1 MIHRA
6 RSVRVVVLL
15 NYSSLK
21 ADRGRG
27 VRDLTNILTDLFGRA
42 DHLLSNAPSILLG
55 AEGNRGRYRCVG
67 LVTRGWY
74 QERWYMFPAEHG
86 TPVQGVRTLCT
97 P

>member
-42 DHLLSNAPSILLG
+42 DNLLNNAPSILLG
-55 AEGNRGRYRCVG
+55 VSQLPKTYDGDVVELRSVLWSRVMC
-67 LVTRGWY
+67 
-74 QERWYMFPAEHG
+74 
-86 TPVQGVRTLCT
+86 
-97 P
+97 

>member
-42 DHLLSNAPSILLG
+42 DHLLSNSPSILLG
-55 AEGNRGRYRCVG
+55 VSQVYKTIDNEAVELRCVWC
-67 LVTRGWY
+67 GW
-74 QERWYMFPAEHG
+74 
-86 TPVQGVRTLCT
+86 
-97 P
+97 